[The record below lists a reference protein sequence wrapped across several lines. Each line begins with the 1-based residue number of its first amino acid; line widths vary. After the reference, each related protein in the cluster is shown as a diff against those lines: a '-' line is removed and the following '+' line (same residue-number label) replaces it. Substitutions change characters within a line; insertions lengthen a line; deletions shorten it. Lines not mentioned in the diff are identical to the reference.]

1 MALMRSKEIPE
12 DAVVLDEV
20 DAVSYAWE
28 VVSNWES
35 ISDTWALK
43 YGPPILGGINAIA
56 GIIINNHYR
65 TKLKLGTYG
74 FYSSVIPIT
83 LMPGILTTLFHRHII
98 SSKILI
104 MKSDCPI
111 CYEMRSAGIQLGL
124 GLAYPM
130 ILAPAS
136 AMMFANRYA
145 TYRLPDLTFDG
156 PKKVFQL
163 VRNITRPFYGTVVTL
178 SVCQFI
184 ASSLVTFFEL
194 KNNFALRKKLIELEN
209 QLLVQNEDSI

>member
-83 LMPGILTTLFHRHII
+83 LMPGILTTLFHRH
-98 SSKILI
+98 
-104 MKSDCPI
+104 
-111 CYEMRSAGIQLGL
+111 
-124 GLAYPM
+124 
-130 ILAPAS
+130 
-136 AMMFANRYA
+136 FANRYA